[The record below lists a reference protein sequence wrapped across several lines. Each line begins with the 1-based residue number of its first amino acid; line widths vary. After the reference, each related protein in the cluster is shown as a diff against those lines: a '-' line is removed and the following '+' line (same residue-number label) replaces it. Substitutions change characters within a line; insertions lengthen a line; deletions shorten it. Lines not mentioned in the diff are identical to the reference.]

1 MTPRSL
7 KWFKHANSLGVDPM
21 ISYLGAEVIDSWSN
35 FWNFEIPDESL
46 EGMAIFARDYP
57 EAAKHRWSIMAGPR
71 PYLPI
76 DSELQELKKNPKYSA
91 VDF

>member
-1 MTPRSL
+1 
-7 KWFKHANSLGVDPM
+7 
-21 ISYLGAEVIDSWSN
+21 
-35 FWNFEIPDESL
+35 
-46 EGMAIFARDYP
+46 MAIFARDYP